1 MAFDTHTHVF
11 EEALDD
17 KEKVR
22 EAIKEIN
29 NNSSLEGVINIG
41 LDIPTSKE
49 CVFISNNNQKFYSA
63 VGVHPLHIG
72 SYNLDDLY
80 DDLSSL
86 AKNDKVVAIGEIGL
100 DNTFLEDDS
109 LKREIIFRRQE
120 DFFVRQI
127 EIANSLELPII
138 IHSNNR
144 NKQVLDILRST
155 TPKCGC
161 VFHCFQPDLDDLK
174 EIIKNGYYISFAGRI
189 TYKTAK
195 KSIEVAKAVPN
206 DLFVVETDSPFVSP
220 EPFRN
225 EKGKS
230 SYITYIIEK
239 LAEVKCMSYE
249 EIEKIS
255 SNNAKRLFKIRTSH

>member
-1 MAFDTHTHVF
+1 MAFDTHTHGF
-11 EEALDD
+11 EKALDD

-22 EAIKEIN
+22 KAIKEIN

-72 SYNLDDLY
+72 SYNPDDLY

-100 DNTFLEDDS
+100 DGDKEFKDDDIF
-109 LKREIIFRRQE
+109 KKQKEIFI
-120 DFFVRQI
+120 RQI
-127 EIANSLELPII
+127 EIANDLDLPII

-239 LAEVKCMSYE
+239 LAEVKGMSYE
-249 EIEKIS
+249 EIERIS
-255 SNNAKRLFKIRTSH
+255 SDNAKTLFKRLNYK